1 MDNAAQ
7 TPRRTTLIMLAA
19 LVALAGSVVVLLARH
34 DSDSSSPSGSSRG
47 SGVAAAQTRNVPA
60 FTSVDLAGANNV
72 VIHVGGEQKVVVRAD
87 DNLLGRVTTGVRDG
101 RLVIGSTGSFS
112 ARSPMR
118 VDIAVPSLDSVTL
131 SGSGVV
137 IVDGL
142 HATTFTVEVPG
153 SGVLRVSGT
162 ADRLDATLGGSGDVD
177 LQGLVAHD
185 ATAVVAGSGRVQ
197 VHASRSL
204 DATVSGVGAIYY
216 SGNPSKVAQSITGT
230 GSIAASPAP

>member
-1 MDNAAQ
+1 
-7 TPRRTTLIMLAA
+7 
-19 LVALAGSVVVLLARH
+19 
-34 DSDSSSPSGSSRG
+34 
-47 SGVAAAQTRNVPA
+47 
-60 FTSVDLAGANNV
+60 
-72 VIHVGGEQKVVVRAD
+72 
-87 DNLLGRVTTGVRDG
+87 
-101 RLVIGSTGSFS
+101 
-112 ARSPMR
+112 MR

-185 ATAVVAGSGRVQ
+185 ATAVVAGSGRIQ

-216 SGNPSKVAQSITGT
+216 SGNPTKVAQNITGT
-230 GSIAASPAP
+230 GSITASPAP